1 MLVRIIPLAIP
12 FLLVACGG
20 SSKATTGKEFL
31 TKFKKA
37 IKAKEASTVRDMMS
51 RNTQL
56 MLENEL
62 MQEIQNGYYS
72 ENQKNTLLE
81 EFQNVRWTGDGDKD
95 LRQIK
100 PKVLFLDRLQ
110 RKLDAGS
117 IYREFRDYRFENE
130 KPKGKGILLN
140 VKNPG
145 NTKIG
150 IVLVLEN
157 DYLKYDQELTVRY
170 ATEKR

>member
-12 FLLVACGG
+12 FLLVACSG
-20 SSKATTGKEFL
+20 SSKATTGIEFL
-31 TKFKKA
+31 KKFQAA
-37 IKAKEASTVRDMMS
+37 IKGKEASTVWEMMS

-62 MQEIQNGYYS
+62 RQEIQNGYYT
-72 ENQKNTLLE
+72 ENQKNTLLD

-145 NTKIG
+145 NTGIG

-170 ATEKR
+170 ATGKR